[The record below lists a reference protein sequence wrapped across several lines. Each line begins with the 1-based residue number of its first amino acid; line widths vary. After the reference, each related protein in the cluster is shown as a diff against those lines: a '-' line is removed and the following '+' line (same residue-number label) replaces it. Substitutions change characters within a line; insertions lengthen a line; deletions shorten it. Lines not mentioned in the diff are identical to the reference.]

1 LAIGETVSEQQH
13 LTADALRAYGRIARG
28 EGITEVKQSVLD
40 ELERWGL
47 IGFDPARPGIPVV
60 LDPQVA
66 LQRKAARELEETRA
80 RLDAMSTLPSLA
92 DELGTHFAGAQW
104 RAGGG
109 AEYLDDPATVNAR
122 LEDVVAGAETE
133 ILAAQPGGPR
143 TAALLALAIN
153 RDTAALARG
162 VRLRTLYRD
171 TVRDN
176 AVTAEGARAM
186 TGLGGEYR
194 TLVGHF
200 ERCIVIDRRH
210 AFISNY
216 VVEGAPAHSAWHVT
230 DRAMTAWIARVF
242 DGEWRRAD
250 VWCGELRPRRGE
262 TPVDTV
268 SGPSAEGVRTT
279 RRQREIL
286 RDLAAGHSQ
295 PSIARRIGVSKRKL
309 EEEIA
314 ALKGLWRT
322 GTLPEL
328 VYQWA
333 LSPDRLVDDSAPATV
348 DVAGAGLAGAIGV
361 ETAA

>member
-1 LAIGETVSEQQH
+1 MSDRQF
-13 LTADALRAYGRIARG
+13 LTADALRAYGAIARQ
-28 EGITEVKQSVLD
+28 EPLTDVNSDVLQ
-40 ELERWGL
+40 ELTAWGL
-47 IGFDPARPGIPVV
+47 IGFDPARPDTPVV

-66 LQRKAARELEETRA
+66 LQRKAVQELEEA
-80 RLDAMSTLPSLA
+80 RDRLATMSAMPSLA
-92 DELGTHFAGAQW
+92 DQLGTHYAGAQW

-122 LEDVVAGAETE
+122 LDDIVAGAQVE

-143 TAALLALAIN
+143 TAELLALAID
-153 RDTAALARG
+153 RDTAALGRG

-176 AVTAEGARAM
+176 SVTAEGARVM
-186 TGLGGEYR
+186 TGQGAEYR

-200 ERCIVIDRRH
+200 ERAIIVDRRH

-216 VVEGAPAHSAWHVT
+216 VVKDGPPHSAWYVT

-250 VWCGELRPRRGE
+250 VWCGELRPRRGQQD
-262 TPVDTV
+262 VDTV
-268 SGPSAEGVRTT
+268 SGPGGMGVRTT

-286 RDLAAGHSQ
+286 RDLAAGHGQ
-295 PSIARRIGVSKRKL
+295 PAIARRIGVSKRKL

-314 ALKGLWRT
+314 ALKGLWGAR
-322 GTLPEL
+322 TLPEL

-333 LSPDRLVDDSAPATV
+333 LSPDRLVDDSAPTTM

>member
-1 LAIGETVSEQQH
+1 MKREVLEE
-13 LTADALRAYGRIARG
+13 LTA
-28 EGITEVKQSVLD
+28 
-40 ELERWGL
+40 WGL
-47 IGFDPARPGIPVV
+47 IGFDPAHPDTPVV

-66 LQRKAARELEETRA
+66 LQRKAVKELEEA
-80 RLDAMSTLPSLA
+80 RDRLATMSAMPSLA
-92 DELGTHFAGAQW
+92 DQLGTHYAGAQW

-122 LEDVVAGAETE
+122 LDDIVAGAQTE

-143 TAALLALAIN
+143 TAELLALAID
-153 RDTAALARG
+153 RDTAALERG

-176 AVTAEGARAM
+176 AVTAEGARVM
-186 TGLGGEYR
+186 TGKGAEYR
-194 TLVGHF
+194 TMVGHF
-200 ERCIVIDRRH
+200 ERAIVVDRRH

-230 DRAMTAWIARVF
+230 DRAMAAWIGRIF

-250 VWCGELRPRRGE
+250 VWCGELRPRRGQQD
-262 TPVDTV
+262 VDTV
-268 SGPSAEGVRTT
+268 SSPAGQTVRTT

-295 PSIARRIGVSKRKL
+295 PTIARRIGVSKRKL
-309 EEEIA
+309 EEEVA
-314 ALKGLWRT
+314 ALKGVWGAST
-322 GTLPEL
+322 VPEL

-333 LSPDRLVDDSAPATV
+333 LSPDRLVDDSAPTTV

>member
-1 LAIGETVSEQQH
+1 MSEQQH
-13 LTADALRAYGRIARG
+13 LTADALRAYGRIARQEDLAG
-28 EGITEVKQSVLD
+28 VKDAVLA
-40 ELERWGL
+40 ELEEWGL
-47 IGFDPARPGIPVV
+47 IGFDPARPDIPVA
-60 LDPQVA
+60 LEPEKA

-80 RLDAMSTLPSLA
+80 RLAAMSRLPSLA

-143 TAALLALAIN
+143 TAELLAVAID
-153 RDTAALARG
+153 RDTAALGRG

-176 AVTAEGARAM
+176 AVTAEGARVM
-186 TGLGGEYR
+186 TGLGAEYR

-200 ERCIVIDRRH
+200 ERCIVVDRRH

-230 DRAMTAWIARVF
+230 DRAMAAWIGRVF

-262 TPVDTV
+262 TGVDTV

-295 PSIARRIGVSKRKL
+295 PAIARRIGVSKRKL

-314 ALKGLWRT
+314 ALKGLWGA

-333 LSPDRLVDDSAPATV
+333 LSPDRLVDDSAPTTM

>member
-1 LAIGETVSEQQH
+1 MKREVLEE
-13 LTADALRAYGRIARG
+13 LTA
-28 EGITEVKQSVLD
+28 
-40 ELERWGL
+40 WGL
-47 IGFDPARPGIPVV
+47 IGFDPASPDTPVV

-66 LQRKAARELEETRA
+66 LQRKAVRELEEA
-80 RLDAMSTLPSLA
+80 RDRLATMSAMPSLA
-92 DELGTHFAGAQW
+92 DQLGTHYAGAQW

-122 LEDVVAGAETE
+122 LDDVVAGAQVE

-143 TAALLALAIN
+143 TAALLALAID

-176 AVTAEGARAM
+176 AVTAEGARVM
-186 TGLGGEYR
+186 TGKGAEYR

-200 ERCIVIDRRH
+200 ERAIIVDRRH

-230 DRAMTAWIARVF
+230 DPAMAAWIARVF

-250 VWCGELRPRRGE
+250 VWSGELRPRRGQQE
-262 TPVDTV
+262 PVDTV
-268 SGPSAEGVRTT
+268 SGPGREGGGAVVRTT

-295 PSIARRIGVSKRKL
+295 PAIARRIGVSKRKL
-309 EEEIA
+309 EEEVA
-314 ALKGLWRT
+314 ALKGLWGA